1 MESRYGTH
9 TGYAISRDIVGEL
22 KAAADES
29 RLRILC
35 LLWEA
40 EDLCS
45 CEIERILELKQS
57 NASRHLYRLRTA
69 GLVTSYRSA
78 QWTHYLIAEQHR
90 EPSGLVGHI
99 VRTARAEPGSPYMR
113 DAARFRDYRDRGF
126 SCTTIHKWVPVEVHA
141 DRRSD

>member
-1 MESRYGTH
+1 MESRNVTQPGGTL
-9 TGYAISRDIVGEL
+9 SRDIVGEL
-22 KAAADES
+22 KAVADES

-45 CEIERILELKQS
+45 CEIERVLQLKQS
-57 NASRHLYRLRTA
+57 NASRHLYRLWTA

-78 QWTHYLIAEQHR
+78 QWTHYRIAEKHR

-99 VRTARAEPGSPYMR
+99 VRTARAEPGSPYIR
-113 DAARFRDYRDRGF
+113 DAARYRDYRDRGF
-126 SCTTIHKWVPVEVHA
+126 SCRTIHKWVPVEVHA
-141 DRRSD
+141 D